1 MRIVCTVCSRV
12 KRTDEGLLPAY
23 ERYLGD
29 HIKPVQ
35 EIAEKER
42 VLFFILSGKYGLIPA
57 EQKIPDYDYY
67 LEEEKIHDL
76 ASLISD
82 QIKERGI
89 TEIDYYGENKES
101 RKPYNEAIREAT
113 DIAGATFRFHEF

>member
-1 MRIVCTVCSRV
+1 MRIICTVCSRV

-35 EIAEKER
+35 KIAEKER

-57 EQKIPDYDYY
+57 EEKIPDYDYY
-67 LEEEKIHDL
+67 LETTKVDEL
-76 ASLISD
+76 ATKVSE
-82 QIKERGI
+82 QIKEHGI
-89 TEIDYYGENKES
+89 TTIDYYGETKES
-101 RKPYNEAIREAT
+101 RKPYN
-113 DIAGATFRFHEF
+113 DVMSKGATLAGITFHFHEL